1 MFIVTLL
8 VLSVFIGY
16 KLLSAM
22 PQLRAR
28 RRDDDGSPPGMW

>member
-8 VLSVFIGY
+8 VLSVFIIY
-16 KLLSAM
+16 KLMGAI

-28 RRDDDGSPPGMW
+28 RRDDDGGAPWMW

>member
-16 KLLSAM
+16 KLMSAI

-28 RRDDDGSPPGMW
+28 RRDDDRSAPWMG